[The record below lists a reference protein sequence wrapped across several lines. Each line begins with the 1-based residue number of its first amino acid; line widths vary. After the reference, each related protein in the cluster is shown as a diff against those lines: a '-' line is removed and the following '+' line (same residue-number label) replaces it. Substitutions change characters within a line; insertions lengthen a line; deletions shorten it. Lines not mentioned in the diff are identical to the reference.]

1 MAIKIISPMNVSRL
15 THPVLRKSTGSDMQA
30 MAKQRGGVTLRAV
43 LIALALVPINVYL
56 VVQWE
61 TVWGT
66 QYPTTM
72 GIFFNAIFSVFLVIA
87 LNLPLKTFTPKSA
100 LNQQELL
107 TIYAMLTMAIT
118 VSGHDFSQTVFCTLG
133 TCRWFATSENEW
145 SSLFWKHIP
154 QWLTVNDE
162 KVLRGFYEGESTFYT
177 AQHIVGWLEPMMWWT
192 LFLTVLAFTMLC
204 ITAIIRKQWIER
216 EKLTYP
222 LVHLPFEMTRGDI
235 DNPFFKDKLLWLG
248 FGLAAGID
256 LINGLNYLLP
266 VFVQFP
272 LRYDLGRHFVDRPFN
287 AIGSFPLYFNP
298 YAIGLSFAIPLDLL
312 FSCWFFF
319 LFWKAERVIGSIAG
333 VNLPGYPFED
343 QQILG
348 AYLGIALIALWMG
361 RKPIGQV
368 MKRAFGA
375 KSNAEDSGE
384 PMRYRTAVLGTV
396 CGTGLLVA
404 FSYRAGMSIGF
415 ALSFF
420 VLYFA
425 IAFAFTRMRAE
436 LGPPLQGIHY
446 SGPLQLIVATVGS
459 RRLSRQTLSAA
470 PPYWTFTKEFRN
482 SPMPFMLENFKLA
495 ERSGI
500 DTRKLWKVMMLSVFV
515 GVILTFWAFLQLSY
529 KWGGIGAWRGVAAY
543 TVIERWLTRPLEV
556 DTQFLGATAVGLVF
570 VSINT
575 VLRLRFLWWQLHP
588 LGYPLAGYYH
598 FDKLWFPFFIGWVVK
613 WAILKHGGIQ
623 TYRKAFPFFL
633 GLVLGEFTLGSIWGI
648 VGLLS
653 GKPTYA
659 FKNW

>member
-1 MAIKIISPMNVSRL
+1 
-15 THPVLRKSTGSDMQA
+15 
-30 MAKQRGGVTLRAV
+30 
-43 LIALALVPINVYL
+43 
-56 VVQWE
+56 
-61 TVWGT
+61 
-66 QYPTTM
+66 
-72 GIFFNAIFSVFLVIA
+72 
-87 LNLPLKTFTPKSA
+87 
-100 LNQQELL
+100 
-107 TIYAMLTMAIT
+107 
-118 VSGHDFSQTVFCTLG
+118 LG

-177 AQHIVGWLEPMMWWT
+177 AQHIVGWLEPMVWWT

-204 ITAIIRKQWIER
+204 ITVIIRKQWIER

-222 LVHLPFEMTRGDI
+222 LVHLPFEMTRGDV

-248 FGLAAGID
+248 FGIAAGID

-319 LFWKAERVIGSIAG
+319 LFWKAERVIGSITG

-348 AYLGIALIALWMG
+348 GYLGIALIALWMG
-361 RKPIGQV
+361 RKPIWGV

-384 PMRYRTAVLGTV
+384 PMKYRTAVLGTV

-404 FSYRAGMSIGF
+404 FSYRAGMAIGF

-556 DTQFLGATAVGLVF
+556 DTQFLGATAVGLAFVF
-570 VSINT
+570 INT

>member
-1 MAIKIISPMNVSRL
+1 
-15 THPVLRKSTGSDMQA
+15 MQA

-248 FGLAAGID
+248 FGIAAGID